1 MEKNCLRNCP
11 TKRSSKNYHNSS
23 WWEPSLRSFGNGSK
37 VFQVKV
43 SSLEK
48 TTRTQFLI
56 LKILLSLFTNT
67 WILCV
72 HYYKNVLCIWRSF
85 QVLSDTRTNAL
96 NLKSCKD
103 FWIWF
108 KTKWQLRAKLKKT
121 YTVYTT
127 QRRELKVATR
137 MVPPPKI
144 VPNYLGIS
152 ATSWLLSSRDF
163 NAVCFDFTWYMKNY
177 EYLLTYT

>member
-1 MEKNCLRNCP
+1 MSGIGQSILVTLYAAVSMSMEKNCLRNCP

-56 LKILLSLFTNT
+56 LKIVLSLFTNT
-67 WILCV
+67 WI
-72 HYYKNVLCIWRSF
+72 WSF
-85 QVLSDTRTNAL
+85 QVLSDTRTNAQ

-121 YTVYTT
+121 NTVYTS

-137 MVPPPKI
+137 MVPPP
-144 VPNYLGIS
+144 
-152 ATSWLLSSRDF
+152 
-163 NAVCFDFTWYMKNY
+163 
-177 EYLLTYT
+177 

>member
-1 MEKNCLRNCP
+1 MSMEKNCLRNCP

-56 LKILLSLFTNT
+56 LKIVLSLFTNT
-67 WILCV
+67 WILSV

-96 NLKSCKD
+96 NLKSCKS

-121 YTVYTT
+121 NTVYTS
-127 QRRELKVATR
+127 QRREVKVATR
-137 MVPPPKI
+137 MVPPP
-144 VPNYLGIS
+144 
-152 ATSWLLSSRDF
+152 
-163 NAVCFDFTWYMKNY
+163 
-177 EYLLTYT
+177 